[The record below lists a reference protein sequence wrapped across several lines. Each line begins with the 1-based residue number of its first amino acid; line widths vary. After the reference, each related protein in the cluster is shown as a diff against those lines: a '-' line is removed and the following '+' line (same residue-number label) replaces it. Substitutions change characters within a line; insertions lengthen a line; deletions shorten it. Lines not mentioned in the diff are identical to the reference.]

1 MELPKKEKPTEIQ
14 HEKKELLETQKEEL
28 IAHTEQKL
36 LTNQKVDELTNDLK
50 RVMAEFD
57 NYKKRNERE
66 RFEFARIANA
76 EIVKQLLNVLDELE
90 ITMQHVKDKGVE
102 MVYANLVAIL
112 KSNGLVEM
120 NDKKFDPYKH
130 EAIKQVEENEE
141 GRIVETIKKGY
152 ILNGVVLRH
161 ALVIVSKKK

>member
-1 MELPKKEKPTEIQ
+1 MELPKKEKPTEIAN
-14 HEKKELLETQKEEL
+14 EKKELLEKQKEEL
-28 IAHTEQKL
+28 IEHKEQKL
-36 LTNQKVDELTNDLK
+36 LSNKKVDELTNDLK

-57 NYKKRNERE
+57 NYKKRSEKE
-66 RFEFARIANA
+66 KFEFARIANA
-76 EIVKQLLNVLDELE
+76 EIIKQLLNVLDELE

-112 KSNGLVEM
+112 KANGLVEM

-130 EAIKQVEENEE
+130 EAIKQVEGDDE
-141 GRIVETIKKGY
+141 GKIIETIKKGY
-152 ILNGVVLRH
+152 TLNGVVLRH